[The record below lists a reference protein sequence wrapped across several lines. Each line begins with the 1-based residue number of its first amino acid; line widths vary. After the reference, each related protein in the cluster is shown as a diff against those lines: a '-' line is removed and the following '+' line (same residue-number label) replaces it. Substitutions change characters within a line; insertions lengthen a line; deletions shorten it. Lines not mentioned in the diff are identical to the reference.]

1 LLQPEVRPLEIDAA
15 EPGAS
20 SPTIRSL
27 TDEQCRWLASLYES
41 NFASV
46 FKACRSILKS
56 TDDAADAAHEVFLR
70 AVQAAPR
77 NALAIDSRAWLVAVA
92 RNYCCDL
99 LRRRERLGRALTTL
113 AAGSNHPAEVEGAV
127 VDRQVLDGILVQL
140 RPRER
145 QVLWQSAVEHRP
157 LAEIARHLGLS
168 YVAAAQLLH
177 RARKRAW
184 LAAARLAGIIALWRG
199 RRQPSGN
206 VSGAGSGLIVASV
219 LPVLL
224 ATMASSAAVHRSG
237 PITSTHPAEI
247 RPASLPTSVTSG
259 IASPGSHLLGAV
271 QPAAR
276 VPDLAGLPALS
287 VPPGVG
293 STMDPL
299 VRTAQDAVRQI
310 AGHTLSEPT
319 AGLLEGRLP

>member
-1 LLQPEVRPLEIDAA
+1 VPQPEVRPVEIDVA
-15 EPGAS
+15 ELAPP

-41 NFASV
+41 NFGSV
-46 FKACRSILKS
+46 FKACRRILKS

-99 LRRRERLGRALTTL
+99 LRRRERLGRALSTL

-145 QVLWQSAVEHRP
+145 QALWQSVVEHRP

-184 LAAARLAGIIALWRG
+184 LAAARLAAIMGLWRY
-199 RRQPSGN
+199 RRQLSGN
-206 VSGAGSGLIVASV
+206 ISAAASGLIAASV
-219 LPVLL
+219 MPVLL
-224 ATMASSAAVHRSG
+224 ATVAGSGPGPQFAPRDPVRPAAIGSASVPTRVSAGDVLPLSEVGALKPAVPANDVADLPSLPLVQAGGSSAK
-237 PITSTHPAEI
+237 
-247 RPASLPTSVTSG
+247 
-259 IASPGSHLLGAV
+259 
-271 QPAAR
+271 
-276 VPDLAGLPALS
+276 
-287 VPPGVG
+287 
-293 STMDPL
+293 PL
-299 VRTAQDAVRQI
+299 VATAGQAVRQI
-310 AGHTLSEPT
+310 AGHVISGPLDS
-319 AGLLEGRLP
+319 GLDLP